1 MQLLLNSI
9 QHQNDQKA
17 FKQLYQLFFF
27 KLYQFAYSY
36 TRSKESSE
44 ELVNDVFLNIWQKR
58 DTLDSIQNINLY
70 LYVSV
75 KNASLNYLRRN
86 SLPVPVSVDD
96 LHADHFQITA
106 DPESALISRELQGQV
121 AAAIEQLPS
130 RCKLIFKLV
139 KQDGLSYKEVADLL
153 GISTKTV
160 DSQLC
165 LALKKL
171 AHLLHPVNSW

>member
-9 QHQNDQKA
+9 QHHSDQQA
-17 FKQLYQLFFF
+17 FKELYQLWFF

-36 TRSKESSE
+36 TRSKESAE

-58 DTLDSIQNINLY
+58 ETLDSINNINLY

-75 KNASLNYLRRN
+75 KNASLNYLRKN
-86 SLPVPVSVDD
+86 NLPVPVSVND
-96 LHADHFQITA
+96 LHSDHFQITTN
-106 DPESALISRELQGQV
+106 PESTLISRELQGQI
-121 AAAIEQLPS
+121 ATAIEQLPS

-153 GISTKTV
+153 GISVKTV

-171 AHLLHPVNSW
+171 AHLLHPVSTW

>member
-1 MQLLLNSI
+1 MQSLLNRI
-9 QHQNDQKA
+9 QNHNDQKA
-17 FKQLYQLFFF
+17 FKELYQLLFF
-27 KLYQFAYSY
+27 KLYQFAFSY
-36 TRSKESSE
+36 TKSKESAE

-58 DTLDSIQNINLY
+58 DSLDSIQNINLY

-86 SLPVPVSVDD
+86 NLPVPVSVDD

-106 DPESALISRELQGQV
+106 DPESTLINRELQTQI
-121 AAAIEQLPS
+121 AFAIEQLPS

-139 KQDGLSYKEVADLL
+139 KQDGLSYKEVADIL

-160 DSQLC
+160 DAQLC

-171 AHLLHPVNSW
+171 ALLLHHASSI